1 MLILVDVIKKEMS
14 ATRCYLRDGHL
25 QTAFLGL
32 PLARDP
38 SRGYLS
44 ADTKVQ
50 RKVVSCTPTTHQ
62 IR

>member
-1 MLILVDVIKKEMS
+1 MS
-14 ATRCYLRDGHL
+14 VTRYYLRDGHL

-44 ADTKVQ
+44 SDTKVH
-50 RKVVSCTPTTHQ
+50 KKGVSCTPTPL
-62 IR
+62 I